1 MAQKGRYCK
10 AYSLAKLREFD
21 GWRENAQNVRK
32 EKREVNGQEVETQRE
47 LTDADYLYVQENFMV
62 TDDIFIDEN
71 IIFADVTPE
80 WMDFCRNRLKFEVPV
95 YETAGSVGSAG

>member
-10 AYSLAKLREFD
+10 AYSLAKLRQFE
-21 GWRENAQNVRK
+21 GWSENAQNVRR
-32 EKREVNGQEVETQRE
+32 ERREVDGREVETQRQ
-47 LTDADYLYVQENFMV
+47 LTDDDYLYLQENFTV

-80 WMDFCRNRLKFEVPV
+80 WMDFCRNTLGFEVPN
-95 YETAGSVGSAG
+95 YETANSAGAAG